1 MKLCTDKTF
10 PFGRFSDFATLT
22 DIEAAASKGDPIG
35 RFTLTLLG
43 EKIWSEEFIVSVY
56 LNGEE
61 FIVSVYLNGND
72 LGFLTVTHPAL
83 SKSVFLNREHPT
95 MSEIIDRIIETS
107 AADREHLDQQIRAL
121 EEKRS
126 AIEHAIGNIDISIAI
141 AAARRK
147 YPGLGEIRL
156 YSSWRDFRI
165 YLIDTDAE
173 DGALNV
179 PLFIRM
185 NDLHEV
191 VEVLLLEPT
200 TYYAWTTIHVGDI
213 QRLIV
218 LLVARAI
225 DALRAT
231 GDSES
236 VEKIILGN
244 FKLLPDDWWE
254 SGKITSLVLPDGMRI
269 SFDPET
275 GLPQA
280 LEA

>member
-43 EKIWSEEFIVSVY
+43 EKIWS
-56 LNGEE
+56 EE

-107 AADREHLDQQIRAL
+107 AADREHLDQQIRAP

-141 AAARRK
+141 AAAREK
-147 YPGLGEIRL
+147 YPELGKIRP
-156 YSSWRDFRI
+156 YSRWNDFDI
-165 YLIDTDAE
+165 YLVDTDRENGVFNA
-173 DGALNV
+173 
-179 PLFIRM
+179 PLFVRM
-185 NDLHEV
+185 NNNHEV
-191 VEVLLLEPT
+191 AETLLLERT
-200 TYYAWTTIHVGDI
+200 SYYGWTDMSDG
-213 QRLIV
+213 QRL
-218 LLVARAI
+218 LELFAARAI
-225 DALRAT
+225 DALQGV

-236 VEKIILGN
+236 AEQIVRGN
-244 FKLLPDDWWE
+244 FNLHPDDWRE
-254 SGKITSLVLPDGMRI
+254 SGSKITSLALPDGMRI